1 MQLYKPLC
9 EKKVKC
15 DRRTDRPSDGQ
26 TDGPTD
32 TVAYRVAW
40 TRLKTRA
47 RWETLNCVINKL
59 QMCLK
64 ARLSFWPDIRMYIT
78 VRRTKR
84 SDKSLVM
91 GMFFTNDAILTNAG
105 IWSHF
110 SPFIFSSPFKF
121 LSFELLS
128 SQNLFIFLFVTT
140 TIPSENRL
148 SLCCFIDN
156 VEILRKY

>member
-1 MQLYKPLC
+1 MGKNATHTHKHKYTRTHTHTHTHTLAYKNILLAMPGNQPLF
-9 EKKVKC
+9 
-15 DRRTDRPSDGQ
+15 R
-26 TDGPTD
+26 
-32 TVAYRVAW
+32 
-40 TRLKTRA
+40 KTRA

-110 SPFIFSSPFKF
+110 SLFIFSSPFKF

-140 TIPSENRL
+140 AIPSENRL
-148 SLCCFIDN
+148 SLCCFMIT
-156 VEILRKY
+156 RRY